1 MKPLKQAV
9 YSSRTA
15 DKFVVR
21 FPDGLRERI
30 AKVSESQHR
39 SMNSQIV
46 NWLEACT
53 DLAENSQTDIKI
65 EELAAMFANENSR
78 DSLIVPAVAY
88 KAPLPAPGVPVT
100 VDLKEKPYEGMWLVR
115 DYNVTGSTVT
125 ATLVK
130 PTLANPS
137 SSISVRA
144 DKLVPV

>member
-144 DKLVPV
+144 DKLIPV